1 MSNCPKEVGKV
12 WEVIVKN
19 EKSNIK
25 KKLRLEKMKK
35 SNNVSNVTRKII
47 PLFVDDDN
55 KVIEREK
62 IINMHNVFLKET
74 KNEYSNEHMNDL
86 FNFLFESKTR
96 SKKNNIYSSVPQRL
110 VGSEGEFYL
119 PSIKNFTPSSRMKSK
134 FQHNIVLDSH
144 PEVVSQDDSIESEI
158 EEKIKNDIINRNK
171 MVITL
176 RKFPLSD
183 TKLKIREKVDR
194 PSPRVTFSDSK
205 VFSLK
210 HYKNNLTQLKK
221 YHTNISIAK
230 TLSNFQMNEP
240 QSRNKMVSFKL
251 SPLHS
256 RNNTEG
262 VNNNINKCRS
272 MKGSNSKH
280 IRIE

>member
-1 MSNCPKEVGKV
+1 MSNSPKDVGKV
-12 WEVIVKN
+12 WEVILKN
-19 EKSNIK
+19 EKCHIK
-25 KKLRLEKMKK
+25 KELKKLKR
-35 SNNVSNVTRKII
+35 SNNVSNVTRKIV

-74 KNEYSNEHMNDL
+74 KHEYSNEHMNDL
-86 FNFLFESKTR
+86 FNFLFENKTC
-96 SKKNNIYSSVPQRL
+96 SKKNKVYSSVPQRL

-119 PSIKNFTPSSRMKSK
+119 PSIKNFTPSNRVKSK
-134 FQHNIVLDSH
+134 FQHDIVFDSH
-144 PEVVSQDDSIESEI
+144 PEVVYQDDSIESEI

-171 MVITL
+171 LVITL

-183 TKLKIREKVDR
+183 TKIKKKEKQER

-205 VFSLK
+205 VFSLI
-210 HYKNNLTQLKK
+210 HYKNNLNQLKR

-230 TLSNFQMNEP
+230 TLSNFQMNDP
-240 QSRNKMVSFKL
+240 QSRNKMLSLKL
-251 SPLHS
+251 SLLHS

-272 MKGSNSKH
+272 MKGSNSNH